1 MLEKVG
7 MTRAGGGV
15 RDRGRLYS
23 SRVGQKVWC
32 AAVIKKP
39 PPLWKRGGRRAM
51 PLKLKIDSVDA
62 LAFCQYLDRYGM
74 VVTLRVTAVSPSRV
88 KS

>member
-1 MLEKVG
+1 LVCGRHKEAAPPLEK
-7 MTRAGGGV
+7 
-15 RDRGRLYS
+15 
-23 SRVGQKVWC
+23 
-32 AAVIKKP
+32 
-39 PPLWKRGGRRAM
+39 GGRRAM